1 MTTPE
6 EKLASKYNQR
16 FSVCADMRQNYER
29 QWYYNLA
36 FYFGRQHVQW
46 VGSVAANKFTLMDVK
61 PRQSWRARLVSNK
74 IKPIIRNELTKL
86 TKEEMQF
93 YVVPATTEESDIF
106 AARAGESLA
115 EFVLDDSK
123 FNRVRRQA
131 TLWALLTG
139 TGYIKTYYDQG
150 YPVPG
155 AEPGKIILDALSSFP
170 IYVPLLDEEDIQVQP
185 YVFHQRSVDPNFIKE
200 KWGVDVTPD
209 NEAKAE
215 YYEER
220 LRNVLGIQSKGYV
233 PQSIVREV
241 WVRPNQEFPNGAMF
255 IIQGKNVLYM
265 YEDIQEAREDA
276 ELDAPVGDSDVAE
289 TPTRNP
295 LELPETVFPYEHGEY
310 PFQKIIHIPAARYYG
325 LSVIEDLIPLQKE
338 YNRSRSQIIETK
350 NKTASGQWVVPKG
363 SVNPAQ
369 ITSQPGLVITYQ
381 PGFEPPKAIKQPD
394 LPAYVL
400 QDLDR
405 TLKDMDDISGQYEVA
420 HGRTPPGVEAASA
433 IAYLQEENDTR
444 LYHTT
449 ASIEEAAQ
457 NVGSQILALVDQ
469 CWTDQKMVKVVSK
482 NNYTD
487 VKMFRKADMK
497 GNTDFRIEPG
507 SMAPKSRAARNAM
520 MLELVD
526 RQILP
531 PDKIL
536 KYLQMVDTNQMY
548 NEMQLD
554 DRQAQRENIRMSEG
568 ISIPINEY
576 DNHAAH
582 IMSHENFMKT
592 EEYELLDESSRQI
605 FLLHDQEHKMALQM
619 LQMQNQP
626 LEGQAP
632 NDSGEPAQPSPG
644 ELGTA

>member
-6 EKLASKYNQR
+6 EKLANKYNQR

-36 FYFGRQHVQW
+36 FYFGRQYVQW
-46 VGSVAANKFTLMDVK
+46 VGSVSANKFTLMDVK

-131 TLWALLTG
+131 TLWSLLTG
-139 TGYIKTYYDQG
+139 TGYTKTYYDQN
-150 YPVPG
+150 YPVPNND
-155 AEPGKIILDALSSFP
+155 PGKIILDALSSFP

-209 NEAKAE
+209 NEVRAE

-241 WVRPNQEFPNGAMF
+241 WVRPNQEFPQGAMF
-255 IIQGKNVLYM
+255 IIQGKNVLYI
-265 YEDIQEAREDA
+265 YEDIVEAREDA
-276 ELDAPVGDSDVAE
+276 ELPPVGDAE
-289 TPTRNP
+289 VPDTPTRNP

-325 LSVIEDLIPLQKE
+325 MSVIEDLIPLQKE
-338 YNRSRSQIIETK
+338 YNRARSQIIESK
-350 NKTASGQWVVPKG
+350 NKTASAQWVVPKG
-363 SVNPAQ
+363 SINPAM

-381 PGFEPPKAIKQPD
+381 PGFEPPRAIKQPD
-394 LPAYVL
+394 LPAYVI

-405 TLKDMDDISGQYEVA
+405 TLKDIDDISGQYEVA

-457 NVGSQILALVDQ
+457 SVGTQILSLIDQ
-469 CWTDQKMVKVVSK
+469 CWTEEKMVKVVSK
-482 NNYTD
+482 NNATD
-487 VKMFRKADMK
+487 VRMLRKADMK

-520 MLELVD
+520 MLELLD
-526 RQILP
+526 RQVVP

-568 ISIPINEY
+568 TQVSINDY

-582 IMSHENFMKT
+582 IMAHENYMKT
-592 EEYELLDESSRQI
+592 EEYELLPEQLRQL
-605 FLLHDQEHKMALQM
+605 FLVHDQEHKIA

-632 NDSGEPAQPSPG
+632 NDSGEPAEPSPG
-644 ELGTA
+644 PIGTA

>member
-6 EKLASKYNQR
+6 ERLANKYNQR

-36 FYFGRQHVQW
+36 FYFGRQYVQW
-46 VGSVAANKFTLMDVK
+46 VGSVSANKFTLMDVK
-61 PRQSWRARLVSNK
+61 PKQAWRARLISNK

-93 YVVPATTEESDIF
+93 YVVPATTEDSDI
-106 AARAGESLA
+106 AAAKAGESLA
-115 EFVLDDSK
+115 EFVLDDSQ
-123 FNRVRRQA
+123 FNKKRRQA

-139 TGYIKTYYDQG
+139 TGYIKTYYDQN

-155 AEPGKIILDALSSFP
+155 NEPGKIILDALSSFP

-209 NEAKAE
+209 ENIKAE

-241 WVRPNQEFPNGAMF
+241 WVRPNQEFPQGAMF

-265 YEDIQEAREDA
+265 YEDINKAREEA
-276 ELDAPVGDSDVAE
+276 ESDEPVGDSV
-289 TPTRNP
+289 
-295 LELPETVFPYEHGEY
+295 LELPGQLPETEFPYEHGEY

-325 LSVIEDLIPLQKE
+325 ISVIEDLIPLQKE
-338 YNRSRSQIIETK
+338 YNRARSQIIESK
-350 NKTASGQWVVPKG
+350 NKTASAQWVVPKG
-363 SVNPAQ
+363 SVDPNK
-369 ITSQPGLVITYQ
+369 ITAQPGLIIQYQ
-381 PGFEPPKAIKQPD
+381 PGFEAPRAIKQPD
-394 LPAYVL
+394 LPAYVI

-405 TLKDMDDISGQYEVA
+405 TLKDIDDISGQYEVA

-457 NVGSQILALVDQ
+457 GVGTQVLALIDQ
-469 CWTDQKMVKVVSK
+469 CWTVDKAVKVASK

-487 VKMFRKADMK
+487 VKMFKKADMK
-497 GNTDFRIEPG
+497 GNTDFRVEPG

-526 RQILP
+526 RGVIP

-548 NEMQLD
+548 EDMQVD
-554 DRQAQRENIRMSEG
+554 ERQAQRENIKMAEG
-568 ISIPINEY
+568 EPLGVNDF
-576 DNHAAH
+576 DNHVMH
-582 IMSHENFMKT
+582 IYSHENYMKT
-592 EEYELLDESSRQI
+592 EEYELQPPEIKQL
-605 FLLHDQEHKMALQM
+605 FLQHDAAHKMAM
-619 LQMQNQP
+619 AIQNQP
-626 LEGQAP
+626 LEGQVP
-632 NDSGEPAQPSPG
+632 NDTGESGEPSPG
-644 ELGTA
+644 PVGTA